1 MTEIIFLIEES
12 PEGGFIATA
21 LGESIFTD
29 GENYEEIKRNIKDA
43 VDCHFD
49 EKRKPKL
56 IRLHIVKDE
65 VILA

>member
-29 GENYEEIKRNIKDA
+29 GENYEEIKRNIKDE

-49 EKRKPKL
+49 EDKKPKL
-56 IRLHIVKDE
+56 IRLHIV
-65 VILA
+65 

>member
-12 PEGGFIATA
+12 REGGFIATA